1 MFVDALNEQQPGKVN
16 LFEMQQKYLKHSLP
30 GRGCLAAARGQEG
43 SEAFYVVAAHVIF
56 ACSE

>member
-1 MFVDALNEQQPGKVN
+1 MFVDALNEQHPGKVN
-16 LFEMQQKYLKHSLP
+16 LFEMQQKKSNSLP

-43 SEAFYVVAAHVIF
+43 SEAFHVVAAHVIF